1 MTTADPDHVSLAASW
16 LTKVWA
22 ALNTTN
28 GAAGLEHVAH
38 SGLHF
43 PGEMGPTIS
52 IFRLWVEMTAR
63 QQCHQAILLKDL
75 VEVYRQQRAGDDP
88 RMLIAPLKKTLQ
100 GLPSLANAEVL
111 CQLVGDAM
119 AEMVLQGMLPSIS
132 VVGTMQAAI
141 PSRPD
146 ADARRCS
153 WACFAAFFS
162 RLGSLELS
170 ISGMELLS
178 AVERLLPKVLP
189 EDLASTGPEE
199 PALAKHLYGAGL
211 GVLAQA
217 LSIPEPPLP
226 RPRDPSGYYTGLLD
240 DGTDP
245 AYWPILEYDP
255 TALDPESTEPHFV
268 LDPDDWPL
276 PQVSLHETPTSPPTL
291 NISRSS
297 TPPKEPSTPDGL
309 GDHRA
314 ARSTDAFPASAEDLG
329 PGVVVDGLE
338 GHELLGGVQ
347 PDEPVHQ
354 QVDGK
359 DGVVTQEMAQ
369 ETAAKPEPNGWAQ
382 ADQVDAT
389 LVADAGQAGGDEKAQ
404 EAEDEEESVRSGKKA
419 KSRKKKKKKPE
430 EKPAT
435 RKGNDEED
443 LSLIREAQEART
455 ADIVKIDEKLRRVV
469 DAAEQR
475 FIARHNRKPLTFKLP
490 MISSYA
496 RYFTPPGP
504 AAEKA
509 SKSKALLPDGG
520 SGSQQPSLDTATS
533 PHAAQQQVPPSKG
546 GSGDQGACPTDA
558 AGPRVEAA
566 EMGQQ
571 TQSLTADL
579 LHSDSIG
586 DPETPLQQDVSEPH
600 PARKLAVCH
609 HRASQGHEAADMGV
623 DPVQASMPELG
634 SEPLVAEP
642 ATSTHQ
648 QRSDDSSSLGPS
660 AEGSQLPRASRKD
673 DIDTDI
679 YDDAPSNRSSP
690 PIPSPP
696 AAIAAP
702 SEPGQKLPE
711 TKAIGT
717 NKQEPKS
724 ADMGQGVMHTD
735 PAQPAAD
742 HYFCPAL
749 QCGIPPIQIP
759 CTACQQSWMAQ
770 LKDLTPS
777 QHMEKLEQLVMDWF
791 MVDIYM
797 WVVQIDPEEPLPK
810 TVQQL
815 PLEELL
821 TEIDIRLNDRD
832 RFLAVWF
839 AHPNWQPGSV
849 QTFVS
854 HGILPTHPEKLDEDI
869 PPGYEEV
876 GCRPLHAFG
885 YGDLEGRASEL
896 LADMGQSG
904 SAKEGMREDDEDVL
918 EKGTL
923 HANLKRNQQRQQQ
936 QDVADAP
943 VAPGRQRAALTQ
955 RERMQA
961 RLAEKRKLE
970 EEHNLNS
977 QRRLREMHGQQAG
990 ASSNRAARSQSPTT
1004 SRDRG
1009 PVHDPGKARE
1019 LRRFMRSMP
1028 GLTLINVGGGYEGVG
1043 DGDEHEDPLEA
1054 ILKDMQA
1061 DHEAGADPLWG
1072 PTPMRWRGG
1081 DRQRSSELLKDAESL
1096 REEHLGEVTIPGLE
1110 QMRDLPLALQRPN
1123 PARAAMEAAELLDIA
1138 HMYFDPHKNRK
1149 LPTWLYT
1156 PHSHTLARSLHS
1168 IPTLDQFSRMNP
1180 ERRLNVMIKMTD
1192 LMSENPKPNLVMEG
1206 QRLKGF
1212 CNRSPQLVPAQK
1224 LIYSEIMKRLRD
1236 AKPYWDRAM
1245 KSLET
1250 FKAFQANDSSL
1261 AQPQMLEVPG
1271 SNPLKLQPRQK
1282 TAKPEKGKRR

>member
-1 MTTADPDHVSLAASW
+1 
-16 LTKVWA
+16 
-22 ALNTTN
+22 
-28 GAAGLEHVAH
+28 
-38 SGLHF
+38 
-43 PGEMGPTIS
+43 
-52 IFRLWVEMTAR
+52 
-63 QQCHQAILLKDL
+63 
-75 VEVYRQQRAGDDP
+75 
-88 RMLIAPLKKTLQ
+88 
-100 GLPSLANAEVL
+100 
-111 CQLVGDAM
+111 M
-119 AEMVLQGMLPSIS
+119 A
-132 VVGTMQAAI
+132 
-141 PSRPD
+141 
-146 ADARRCS
+146 
-153 WACFAAFFS
+153 
-162 RLGSLELS
+162 
-170 ISGMELLS
+170 
-178 AVERLLPKVLP
+178 
-189 EDLASTGPEE
+189 
-199 PALAKHLYGAGL
+199 
-211 GVLAQA
+211 
-217 LSIPEPPLP
+217 
-226 RPRDPSGYYTGLLD
+226 TGLLD

-455 ADIVKIDEKLRRVV
+455 ADIVKIDEKLRRV
-469 DAAEQR
+469 
-475 FIARHNRKPLTFKLP
+475 
-490 MISSYA
+490 
-496 RYFTPPGP
+496 
-504 AAEKA
+504 
-509 SKSKALLPDGG
+509 
-520 SGSQQPSLDTATS
+520 
-533 PHAAQQQVPPSKG
+533 
-546 GSGDQGACPTDA
+546 
-558 AGPRVEAA
+558 
-566 EMGQQ
+566 
-571 TQSLTADL
+571 
-579 LHSDSIG
+579 
-586 DPETPLQQDVSEPH
+586 
-600 PARKLAVCH
+600 
-609 HRASQGHEAADMGV
+609 
-623 DPVQASMPELG
+623 
-634 SEPLVAEP
+634 
-642 ATSTHQ
+642 
-648 QRSDDSSSLGPS
+648 
-660 AEGSQLPRASRKD
+660 
-673 DIDTDI
+673 
-679 YDDAPSNRSSP
+679 
-690 PIPSPP
+690 
-696 AAIAAP
+696 
-702 SEPGQKLPE
+702 
-711 TKAIGT
+711 
-717 NKQEPKS
+717 
-724 ADMGQGVMHTD
+724 
-735 PAQPAAD
+735 
-742 HYFCPAL
+742 
-749 QCGIPPIQIP
+749 
-759 CTACQQSWMAQ
+759 
-770 LKDLTPS
+770 
-777 QHMEKLEQLVMDWF
+777 HMEKLEQLVMDWF

-869 PPGYEEV
+869 PPGYEE
-876 GCRPLHAFG
+876 
-885 YGDLEGRASEL
+885 
-896 LADMGQSG
+896 
-904 SAKEGMREDDEDVL
+904 
-918 EKGTL
+918 
-923 HANLKRNQQRQQQ
+923 
-936 QDVADAP
+936 
-943 VAPGRQRAALTQ
+943 
-955 RERMQA
+955 A